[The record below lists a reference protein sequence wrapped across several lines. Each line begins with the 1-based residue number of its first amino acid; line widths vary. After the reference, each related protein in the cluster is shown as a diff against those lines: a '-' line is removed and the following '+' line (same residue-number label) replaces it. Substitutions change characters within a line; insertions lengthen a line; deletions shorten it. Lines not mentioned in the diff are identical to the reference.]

1 MTELEQRLASAL
13 EALGKQYAADVNAL
27 SQQVQTLS
35 LRLDEQSSASAKR
48 IEALSKRLD
57 DQTSSNEKL
66 AKALLALNSKLNEL
80 AEG

>member
-1 MTELEQRLASAL
+1 M
-13 EALGKQYAADVNAL
+13 
-27 SQQVQTLS
+27 
-35 LRLDEQSSASAKR
+35 RLDGQSSESAKR

-80 AEG
+80 AEV

>member
-35 LRLDEQSSASAKR
+35 
-48 IEALSKRLD
+48 KRLD

-80 AEG
+80 AEV